1 MPVSIHREGYKI
13 IVVTFLVLAAFN
25 LAFHYSNLLPYKG
38 LYLLMGLSIAFFLF
52 IAYFFRKPRRAMIT
66 DAQCIVAPCDGKIV
80 TIEETHEVEYFN
92 EKRLLVS
99 IFMSP
104 SNVHINWNPISG
116 IVKYVKYHPG
126 KYLVAYNPKSST
138 HNERNTLVIEDDGV
152 EVLVRQVAGVL
163 ARRIV
168 HYVEEGQ
175 QVMQGAEFGFIKFG
189 SRIDLYLPLDAQ
201 VEVNLKQK
209 VRGGKTIIA
218 RMPQD

>member
-1 MPVSIHREGYKI
+1 MAISIHKEGYKI
-13 IVVTFLVLAAFN
+13 ILVTFVVLLAFN
-25 LAFHYSNLLPYKG
+25 LAFHYANFLPYKG
-38 LYLLMGLSIAFFLF
+38 LYLLMGMSIGFFLF
-52 IAYFFRKPRRAMIT
+52 VAYFFRKPRRAMIT
-66 DAQCIVAPCDGKIV
+66 DAQCIVSPCDGKIV
-80 TIEETHEVEYFN
+80 TIEEIHEGEYFN

-175 QVMQGAEFGFIKFG
+175 QVIQGAEFGFIKFG
-189 SRIDLYLPLDAQ
+189 SRIDLYLPLDAK
-201 VEVNLKQK
+201 VAVDLKQK

-218 RMPQD
+218 RMPEE